1 MASNIPTVEEF
12 NEELPVSSWD
22 RNTVADGNWLQAN
35 TIGPL
40 KNRDDKIIE
49 LLQDIEG
56 AGNSWKNWSE
66 DNDTYLEGDNNYY
79 IGSGNSALGDVIV
92 IGNDNKVKNSIVYGN
107 NNDISATNST
117 NDIRVVTGMTKDYW
131 GRYSPVYETIPDVP
145 TQGLVVGS
153 DNYSDTFNP
162 IIVGTH
168 NSASIDGSFIATKQ
182 RWNKDGEMTPN
193 YPIAIGIANKSYRN
207 FDTSIGTNNIADGGF
222 NYIYGVN
229 NSAYGTQNVILNT
242 NGTYIYG
249 HQNYAYGPDSQ
260 LITLS
265 GNVDT
270 EIDDLVPDRR
280 AVYYK
285 TKNILYNAAVTTV
298 ERYGGDTMVTD
309 SVFKDCNVWI
319 DQYTTYGSNIFTRNE
334 FNKCYFVCSGTK
346 KTSDY
351 KLINVNKIE
360 GGGITVNA
368 EDLWCMCHNNLR
380 FGSVRFSTGP
390 WNKPV
395 ASGGYY
401 DGMRVDLNAEFINF
415 NDIYLE
421 NESHG
426 FGLSGVYMYDYNK
439 IYNTVTG
446 NYVSIGYSGL
456 TPNARGGAF
465 VDENLIYQS
474 IFDIKYDTAKHSFP
488 HGEQNQKQHFSHNIL
503 FDSVYAVDDE
513 DLQSYTIDTNG
524 TYWSNNSYNSN
535 VLINSN
541 IYNSHEIVSIASKKA
556 LSDFISMTFY
566 FYKSKDE
573 DDNYIGFDTEEE
585 ADTVLTNV
593 RNTLA
598 PYTNISDIESG
609 YLFKNKIYGENK
621 WTVTLQSFS
630 YYTEDPGVKAQGE
643 ALENSL
649 MILAPEVR
657 KGDVRTEKRNSVN
670 NVKAGIKNSESVVS
684 IGTDNELSATISTHI
699 FGFNNN
705 LTGAE
710 NSVIIGNHNYEFITP
725 ISYAGKTIEEAS
737 VISGNRPA
745 LYDTV
750 ILGSNNTV
758 SSNAVSGETDY
769 ENLNTIA
776 RNVYIGFNNDILI
789 NKLVADNYVIGNN
802 NDVLDGKNL
811 YRNKIIGLDNIINS
825 NFSDCNVIGGHN
837 QLVNETNNIFEN
849 NTILGMYNLV
859 KFGSNS
865 TLIGHHNTADGYNGV
880 AIGEGL
886 SAANSQIVIGRFNE
900 ALPGTDDRDGFD
912 VTAGALFIVG
922 NGHHNDTTN
931 DFDTPTRSN
940 AMVVSADG
948 TVSARTYK
956 ADPGTPLG
964 KLFDFLT
971 TASLGTGDL
980 HWNASTST
988 WSIQ

>member
-1 MASNIPTVEEF
+1 MATNIPTVEEF

-49 LLQDIEG
+49 LLQDIEV

-66 DNDTYLEGDNNYY
+66 DNGTYLEGDNNYY
-79 IGSGNSALGDVIV
+79 IGSGNSALGDTIV
-92 IGNDNKVKNSIVYGN
+92 IGNNNKVKNSTVYGN

-117 NDIRVVTGMTKDYW
+117 NDIRVVTGMKKDYW
-131 GRYSPVYETIPDVP
+131 GQYSQVYETITDVP

-162 IIVGTH
+162 IIIGTH
-168 NSASIDGSFIATKQ
+168 NSASIDGSFVATIKE
-182 RWNKDGEMTPN
+182 RWNKDGVMTPN

-222 NYIYGVN
+222 NFIYGVN

-242 NGTYIYG
+242 NGTFIYG
-249 HQNYAYGPDSQ
+249 HQNYAYGPNSQ

-265 GNVDT
+265 GDVDT
-270 EIDDLVPDRR
+270 AIDDLVPDRR
-280 AVYYK
+280 CVYYR
-285 TKNILYNAAVTTV
+285 TKNVLYNAAVTTV
-298 ERYGGDTMVTD
+298 ERYGGDTMVID
-309 SVFKDCNVWI
+309 SIFKDCNVWI

-360 GGGITVNA
+360 GGGIKVNA

-380 FGSVRFSTGP
+380 FGSVNFSKKP
-390 WNKPV
+390 WNKP
-395 ASGGYY
+395 AAGGGYY
-401 DGMRVDLNAEFINF
+401 DGMSVDINAEFFNF
-415 NDIYLE
+415 NNIYLE

-426 FGLSGVYMYDYNK
+426 FGLSGVYIYDYNK
-439 IYNTVTG
+439 VYNSVTG
-446 NYVSIGYSGL
+446 NYISIGYSGAE
-456 TPNARGGAF
+456 THGGAF

-474 IFDIKYDTAKHSFP
+474 IFDIKYDKAKHSFP
-488 HGEQNQKQHFSHNIL
+488 WGAQNQKQHFSHNIL
-503 FDSVYAVDDE
+503 FDSVYVVDDE

-535 VLINSN
+535 VLINTN

-556 LSDFISMTFY
+556 LSDFISMDFNFY
-566 FYKSKDE
+566 ENKDGDE
-573 DDNYIGFDTEEE
+573 FIGFDTEEE
-585 ADTVLTNV
+585 ADTVLAAI
-593 RNTLA
+593 NTILA
-598 PYTNISDIESG
+598 PYTNMSNITWGSL
-609 YLFKNKIYGENK
+609 YKNKIYGKNT
-621 WTVTLQSFS
+621 WIVTLQSFS
-630 YYTEDPGVKAQGE
+630 YYTEDPGVKTQGE
-643 ALENSL
+643 ALENSF
-649 MILAPEVR
+649 MTAAPYVKR
-657 KGDVRTEKRNSVN
+657 SGIRREKRNSVN

-684 IGTDNELSATISTHI
+684 IGTDNELSATVSTHI

-725 ISYAGKTIEEAS
+725 MSYAGKTIEEAS
-737 VISGNRPA
+737 EISGNRPA

-789 NKLVADNYVIGNN
+789 NKLVTDNYVIGNN

-811 YRNKIIGLDNIINS
+811 YRNKIIGLDNTINS

-837 QLVNETNNIFEN
+837 QLVNNTEGIFEN

-865 TLIGHHNTADGYNGV
+865 TLIGHHNIADGYNGV

-886 SAANSQIVIGRFNE
+886 SATNSQVVIGRFNE

-922 NGHHNDTTN
+922 NGHHDDTNN
-931 DFDTPTRSN
+931 DFANPTRSN

-956 ADPGTPLG
+956 ADPDTPLG

-971 TASLGTGDL
+971 TATLGNGSLTWNGT
-980 HWNASTST
+980 T
-988 WSIQ
+988 WSIS